1 MTIEIDVTERPKP
14 KLKPNPLLGVDPE
27 KLALFKENF
36 DIESVAKEGLSDEQV
51 VPLIQAAFEGEID
64 FDKAREVTQGIDDD
78 GNLLF
83 EENGK
88 PLMVPG
94 YTNREII
101 QLFTKSSSKDIGG
114 ALLTEF
120 GRGTTKGTTM
130 TLGAATGLK
139 LGAPGGPIGMGI
151 LGTVGAI
158 TGYMFGEELQKA
170 FFPQETYA
178 PSVRPFAEGAKTV
191 GEGLPMVLT
200 PSFFINK
207 YAPGTINYIRTVSGL
222 SGRVTP
228 LDKMLLGAAQKPV
241 RTAVQETTALAGSGM
256 GAALSENQ
264 DPGNALQRFGAEV
277 GMGLFSPIS
286 IGANLLEA
294 LTLKGA
300 QVFGDVTASQTR
312 QGNALRSWLL
322 RVAPLDLKKYEGMD
336 ETTREIAK
344 KVDQEAFVSK
354 IYQKLS
360 KPDDVT
366 KLAKELGIV
375 IPEGFTFLPGR
386 TTASVLDEK
395 VIYGLQTNLG
405 LSDPESATSIR
416 SAIEMEYQGLNNLTK
431 LMELSGDPQ
440 LILQASQARQSYFK
454 DLILKKLD
462 AANIKA
468 KASIEKISPTMI
480 RNGEKVADPRAAMK
494 ASGIIELLTDQ
505 ALTDVR
511 KYETELYDKVDKSDV
526 ISLDNFVKEYDELLK
541 QLLDNEQ
548 PVPPLIAQLIGK
560 AKGVPVELAEDQANL
575 LAKINGRIESYEDN
589 IRNIRAVNPQSVE
602 KALSRYTK
610 DVPLEQQLSEIQD
623 AIRLIEQLTPKQGGL
638 KGPEKNRQLS
648 VLKNKA
654 KGISATL
661 EKNDLSSIMPSVV
674 EPEDITLGEAM
685 RARSLLLNRARG
697 YTANSKFDEA
707 RIFSDLADAL
717 KDDFGIA
724 VREGS
729 GDYSKLTRN
738 QKVLREAFEYSKSM
752 NDVFS
757 RAFPAT
763 VLGRSKTGARKLM
776 PELLSKATFSG
787 GGDATSLKYDQL
799 DEAMKFAANEL
810 GPNFSETAYARIGSM
825 RAAED
830 TLLRS
835 KFEELI
841 DKDGLVTEESLY
853 KFNTRNRNIFFDE
866 QGVSRFKALTDSL
879 KDVESAQ
886 ASVNL
891 YKNRQVQY
899 QAALDR
905 DLVLSNAY
913 ADGTNIEKLVS
924 TTLGKPGDR
933 SSTDPT
939 GAFKSLIKK
948 AQRYDLKLQADGKK
962 TGAGAGLF
970 DVILQT
976 GMDNATT
983 YNTKSGDPSFDFKS
997 FSKYL
1002 TEPLTYGGSS
1012 PLIIMQ
1018 QEGLITSGQAARL
1031 ALLLQEGVKT
1041 QGRRGIAQTTE
1052 DVSAVKMKLGEGRGL
1067 DIFVRLLG
1075 LRVGRKLTQMA
1086 PGQGQGLAEPQI
1098 IANEAAALLN
1108 IPRLAHKDVLI
1119 EAINNPEMFKLLLEK
1134 TGPSGSTNFSLKRR
1148 FNTFLLNS
1156 GFISAEE
1163 YKKEQERGEQQD
1175 IPGITSP
1182 VVQRERSPVVQTVSA
1197 RSPVAP
1203 TDGATS
1209 APEPRPFIVAQM
1221 PTAQQPSA
1229 PQARPSDRSGVASL
1243 LPEGGAQSNASSQER
1258 YAAAYPY
1265 DSISDVIRMRGTA

>member
-1 MTIEIDVTERPKP
+1 MTIEIDVTERPAP
-14 KLKPNPLLGVDPE
+14 KLKPNPLKGVDQE
-27 KLALFKENF
+27 KLNFFKQKF
-36 DIESVAKEGLSDEQV
+36 DIESAAKEGFSDEQL
-51 VPLIQAAFEGEID
+51 VPYIQDAFEEIN
-64 FDKAREVTQGIDDD
+64 FDKAREVTQGVDDD

-101 QLFTKSSSKDIGG
+101 QLFTKASSKDVGG

-120 GRGTTKGTTM
+120 GRGTTKGTPM
-130 TLGAATGLK
+130 ALGLAA
-139 LGAPGGPIGMGI
+139 GAQIGSIGGPFGTVAG
-151 LGTVGAI
+151 GTVGLIA
-158 TGYMFGEELQKA
+158 GALFGEELQKA

-178 PSVRPFAEGAKTV
+178 PSVRPFGEGAKTV
-191 GEGLPMVLT
+191 GEGLPLVLT
-200 PSFFINK
+200 PNFFTNK
-207 YAPGTINYIRTVSGL
+207 YAPGTINYIRSVSGL

-228 LDKMLLGAAQKPV
+228 LDKMLVGAAQNPV
-241 RTAVQETTALAGSGM
+241 RTAFQETTALAGSGG
-256 GAALSENQ
+256 GAALSENT
-264 DPGNALQRFGAEV
+264 DPGNLLQRFGYEA
-277 GMGLFSPIS
+277 GMGVFSPIS

-322 RVAPLDLKKYEGMD
+322 RVAPLDPKKYEGMD
-336 ETTREIAK
+336 KTTREVAE

-354 IYQKLS
+354 IYAKLS

-405 LSDPESATSIR
+405 LSDPESATIIR

-431 LMELSGDPQ
+431 LLELSGDPQ

-480 RNGEKVADPRAAMK
+480 KNGEKVADPRAAIK
-494 ASGIIELLTDQ
+494 ASSIIEELTGQ
-505 ALTDVR
+505 ALKDVR
-511 KYETELYDKVDKSDV
+511 DYEGQLYDKVDKSDV
-526 ISLDNFVKEYDELLK
+526 ISLGNFVKEYDEVLK
-541 QLLDNEQ
+541 DLLDNEQ
-548 PVPPLIAQLIGK
+548 PVPSLIAQLIGK
-560 AKGVPVELAEDQANL
+560 AKGVPVALAEDQANL
-575 LAKINGRIESYEDN
+575 LAKINRKIESSEDN

-623 AIRLIEQLTPKQGGL
+623 AIRSIEQLTPKQGGL

-648 VLKNKA
+648 VLKAKA

-685 RARSLLLNRARG
+685 RARSLLLNQARG
-697 YTANSKFDEA
+697 YTAASKFNEA
-707 RIFSDLADAL
+707 RIVSDLADAI

-738 QKVLREAFEYSKSM
+738 QKLLREAFEYSKSM

-763 VLGRSKTGARKLM
+763 VLARSKTGARKVM
-776 PELLSKATFSG
+776 PELLSNVTFNG
-787 GGDATSLKYDQL
+787 GGDATSIKYDQL
-799 DEAMKFAANEL
+799 DEAMNFAANEL
-810 GPNFSETAYARIGSM
+810 GTNFNETAFARIKSM

-866 QGVSRFKALTDSL
+866 QGVSRFRELTDSL
-879 KDVESAQ
+879 QDVESAQ

-905 DLVLSNAY
+905 DIVLSNAY
-913 ADGTNIEKLVS
+913 AEGTNIEKLVS
-924 TTLGKPGDR
+924 TTLGTPGKRFSKD
-933 SSTDPT
+933 ST

-948 AQRYDLKLQADGKK
+948 AQRHDLKLQADGKK
-962 TGAGAGLF
+962 TGAAAGLF
-970 DVILQT
+970 DVVLQT

-983 YNTKSGDPSFDFKS
+983 HNTKSGTSSFDFKS
-997 FSKYL
+997 FSDYL
-1002 TEPLTYGGSS
+1002 TKELTSGGSS
-1012 PLIIMQ
+1012 PLVIMQ

-1041 QGRRGIAQTTE
+1041 QGRRAISQTTE
-1052 DVSAVKMKLGEGRGL
+1052 DLSAVKMKLGEGRGL
-1067 DIFVRLLG
+1067 DVFVRLLG
-1075 LRVGRKLTQMA
+1075 LRAGRKLTQMA
-1086 PGQGQGLAEPQI
+1086 PGQGQGLAEPGI
-1098 IANEAAALLN
+1098 VANEFSSLLN

-1134 TGPSGSTNFSLKRR
+1134 AGQSGSNSFALRRR

-1156 GFISAEE
+1156 GFISAEDYTIE
-1163 YKKEQERGEQQD
+1163 KERGEQQD
-1175 IPGITSP
+1175 VPGITSP
-1182 VVQRERSPVVQTVSA
+1182 LVQRERSPEVRTVQRE

-1203 TDGATS
+1203 TDGAGT
-1209 APEPRPFIVAQM
+1209 PEPRPFIVAQM
-1221 PTAQQPSA
+1221 PTAQQPPA
-1229 PQARPSDRSGVASL
+1229 PQARPSDSSGVASL
-1243 LPEGGAQSNASSQER
+1243 LPPGPAQSSQVSQER
-1258 YAAAYPY
+1258 YASAYPY